1 MTSIAPSRGGSI
13 TSEVVEQIAATW
25 RAGEHVAF
33 PGASHFLHHEM
44 RDEAFENFIAVGR
57 DFLARQ

>member
-1 MTSIAPSRGGSI
+1 
-13 TSEVVEQIAATW
+13 VEQIAATW
-25 RAGEHVAF
+25 RGGEHVAF

-44 RDEAFENFIAVGR
+44 RDEAFEIVIASVR